1 MLIHERNAPNNAFT
15 IEVSLYKHIQRLGI
29 DFFHPK
35 WSEENKID
43 LDGEEYPMRIG
54 KLEADLDTAIQLR
67 DALTKAVDEL
77 QAFRI
82 KELEGAVTK
91 AKTLEGERLQ
101 NHCDAFVA
109 PSDFV
114 SDKE

>member
-1 MLIHERNAPNNAFT
+1 
-15 IEVSLYKHIQRLGI
+15 
-29 DFFHPK
+29 
-35 WSEENKID
+35 
-43 LDGEEYPMRIG
+43 MRIG

-67 DALTKAVDEL
+67 DALSGAIDEL

-101 NHCDAFVA
+101 NHCDAFVV

-114 SDKE
+114 KKLENSAKTPRSG